1 MFASQPNIKPTHI
14 PPIMEC
20 PPMPHPAM
28 NVNFPTFYSGSF
40 VQNNISSLAQ
50 ESLYEIQRLR
60 LLLTNL
66 LTSIQSDEKDPEE
79 KNKIVDENF
88 VLFNRNGSTKC
99 ENIPSPLFT
108 TGEGKTNGI
117 VPECRNNLPQTL
129 GTKNLS
135 CEKLALHKT
144 VNQIS
149 DVFNNLDQLA
159 SRMQVNR
166 LSGRPSDHGLQNAL
180 SLFNTVEQLEFSR
193 NSWLYESSLS
203 QYVGTDD
210 YGKESDC
217 RRVDWLMDR
226 IEAERWSHRYWGR
239 TRTVLEGLLACS
251 AFRRSHL
258 NTDHS
263 RRRTDFLNIIN
274 RDYGADLE
282 HLLNELNVNLPDLT
296 ITLIEPSSVVSVAHL
311 RIGEIMQ
318 CFVTFR
324 QLNPERIIVRGVS
337 EPMIIKT
344 HSDFPNNNLN
354 IEEKP
359 LSLATEELL
368 SDSGLDSLPK
378 IRDTVVSLLS
388 PDSKARSLPDHRQ
401 QRGSKLIRFCSIH
414 QSKLDLF
421 TPSRHPLFRRITSLA
436 QCALLH
442 FSNEYKPPSAI
453 RGFCAWLHSY
463 RDLFS
468 APCCRCGQLLGQN
481 VELPLWRS
489 YPQMRKDNSRSM
501 EPQHEHCQ
509 AII

>member
-88 VLFNRNGSTKC
+88 MLFNRNGR
-99 ENIPSPLFT
+99 
-108 TGEGKTNGI
+108 KTNGF
-117 VPECRNNLPQTL
+117 VPECRNNLPQTI

-135 CEKLALHKT
+135 CEKLALHKI

-149 DVFNNLDQLA
+149 DVFINLDQLA

-203 QYVGTDD
+203 QYMGTDD
-210 YGKESDC
+210 HGKESDC

-311 RIGEIMQ
+311 RVGEIMQ

-324 QLNPERIIVRGVS
+324 QLNPERIIV
-337 EPMIIKT
+337 P
-344 HSDFPNNNLN
+344 
-354 IEEKP
+354 
-359 LSLATEELL
+359 TEELL

-401 QRGSKLIRFCSIH
+401 QRGSKLIRFCNIH

>member
-1 MFASQPNIKPTHI
+1 MKTILKQPLKFNPTSVLCH
-14 PPIMEC
+14 
-20 PPMPHPAM
+20 
-28 NVNFPTFYSGSF
+28 FD
-40 VQNNISSLAQ
+40 
-50 ESLYEIQRLR
+50 
-60 LLLTNL
+60 NL
-66 LTSIQSDEKDPEE
+66 F
-79 KNKIVDENF
+79 IV
-88 VLFNRNGSTKC
+88 
-99 ENIPSPLFT
+99 
-108 TGEGKTNGI
+108 
-117 VPECRNNLPQTL
+117 
-129 GTKNLS
+129 
-135 CEKLALHKT
+135 
-144 VNQIS
+144 
-149 DVFNNLDQLA
+149 
-159 SRMQVNR
+159 
-166 LSGRPSDHGLQNAL
+166 
-180 SLFNTVEQLEFSR
+180 
-193 NSWLYESSLS
+193 
-203 QYVGTDD
+203 
-210 YGKESDC
+210 
-217 RRVDWLMDR
+217 
-226 IEAERWSHRYWGR
+226 
-239 TRTVLEGLLACS
+239 
-251 AFRRSHL
+251 
-258 NTDHS
+258 
-263 RRRTDFLNIIN
+263 FLK
-274 RDYGADLE
+274 
-282 HLLNELNVNLPDLT
+282 
-296 ITLIEPSSVVSVAHL
+296 
-311 RIGEIMQ
+311 IGEIMQ
-318 CFVTFR
+318 CYVTFR